1 MSKIL
6 TVFGATGNQGGSVI
20 KSVLAHPSLSSTY
33 KIRAVTRDSSKPAA
47 QQLAQKG
54 CEVVVAD
61 LSDASSVT
69 KAVQGAFAV
78 FSVTDFWT
86 HMNKD
91 TEVGQG
97 KAVADASKA
106 AGVKHLIWSGL
117 PHVTNL
123 TNGQLKH
130 VSHFD
135 GKAEVTEYIE
145 SIKGSEMVATYYM
158 PAFYLS
164 NLVGMIKPSGE
175 GQFALTLPFGDGD
188 KTQVP
193 VIDISEDT
201 GTYVAAIL
209 AADPASVNG
218 KHFQGVSSWV
228 TPNEIVQTLSQVTG
242 KQFIYNDIDAEK
254 WAGFLPPKVASEMKE
269 NMILIRDY
277 SYYGKGTESQQAEQD
292 KALHIESKASSLQQ
306 WAKAN
311 AATW

>member
-47 QQLAQKG
+47 QKLASQG

-61 LSDASSVT
+61 MSDPASVE
-69 KAVQGAFAV
+69 KAIQGASAV
-78 FSVTDFWT
+78 YSVTDFWS
-86 HMNKD
+86 HRSKD
-91 TEVGQG
+91 TEVKQG

-106 AGVKHLIWSGL
+106 AGVKHLVWSGL
-117 PHVTNL
+117 PHVTEL

-135 GKAEVTEYIE
+135 GKAEVSEYIE
-145 SIKGSEMVATYYM
+145 SIKGSDMTATYFM
-158 PAFYLS
+158 PAYYMS
-164 NLVGMIKPSGE
+164 NLLTAIKPAGE
-175 GQFALTLPFGDGD
+175 GEYKITLPFGDGS

-193 VIDISEDT
+193 LIDTSKDT
-201 GTYVAAIL
+201 GTFVAAIL

-218 KHFQGVSSWV
+218 QSVQGVSAWA
-228 TPNEIVQTLSQVTG
+228 TPNGIVEALSKATG
-242 KQFIYNDIDAEK
+242 KSFKYSDIDAQV
-254 WAGFLPPKVASEMKE
+254 WSGFLPPPVAEELKE
-269 NMILIRDY
+269 NMLLVRDY
-277 SYYGKGTESQQAEQD
+277 SYYGPGTEAKQAEQD
-292 KALHIESKASSLQQ
+292 SKLNVGPKISLEQ

-311 AATW
+311 ASTWA